1 VKTIDGIRLTARR
14 EVVERTRDRAF
25 LISTVVTLLIL
36 AAVIVVPKLLGS
48 DSNTFDVGLVGSD
61 SQRLGPALTS
71 QAAASNVQIR
81 LQSPADTPAA
91 EAEVRSGKLDAA
103 VVDGREVVSKEQP
116 NDRLALIIQAASR
129 TWRAREGLAA
139 RGLTPSE
146 ISSTLASAPLPV
158 RSLQPTDENAT
169 AKKNIATIAVFL
181 LYGQIVGYCM
191 GVASGVVEE
200 KATRVVEVLLA
211 TVRPVQLLAGKVI
224 GIGVVGLLQL
234 LLIGAIGLAM
244 AVALQ
249 TITLPAGAL
258 GTIGIV
264 LAWFVLG
271 YAFYASLFAV
281 AGAVVSRQEELQN
294 STTPLTLVLVASF
307 FVAITSAF
315 GNGTTALARVCTYLP
330 PTAPLI
336 VPLRIASGDIAP
348 WQVGLTLAIMLAST
362 VLVVL
367 LASRL
372 YAGAILHTG
381 ARVKLVDAW
390 RSARSTAVQPD
401 DAYQPS

>member
-1 VKTIDGIRLTARR
+1 VKTLDGIRLTARR
-14 EVVERTRDRAF
+14 EVVERTRDRSF

-36 AAVIVVPKLLGS
+36 GAVIVIPKLFGS
-48 DSNTFDVGLVGSD
+48 DSNTFDVGLVGSA
-61 SQRLGPALTS
+61 SQRLGPALTA
-71 QAAASNVQIR
+71 QAAAADVKIR
-81 LQSPADTPAA
+81 LPSPADEATAQ
-91 EAEVRSGKLDAA
+91 AEVRSGKLDA
-103 VVDGREVVSKEQP
+103 VIVDGRQVVVKAQA
-116 NDRLALIIQAASR
+116 NDRLSLIVQSASR
-129 TWRAREGLAA
+129 TARAQEGLAA
-139 RGLTPSE
+139 HGLSQSE
-146 ISSTLASAPLPV
+146 IIAALAPAPLPV
-158 RSLQPTDENAT
+158 HSLEPTDENSAT
-169 AKKNIATIAVFL
+169 KKSIATIAVFL

-224 GIGVVGLLQL
+224 GIGLVGLLQL
-234 LLIGAIGLAM
+234 LLIGSVGLVL
-244 AVALQ
+244 AVALG

-264 LAWFVLG
+264 LLWFVLG
-271 YAFYASLFAV
+271 YAFYASMFAV

-315 GNGTTALARVCTYLP
+315 GSSTTPLAAVCTYLP

-336 VPLRIASGDIAP
+336 VPLRIAAGDIAP
-348 WQVGLTLAIMLAST
+348 WQVGITLAIMLTST

-367 LASRL
+367 LASRV
-372 YAGAILHTG
+372 YAGAILRTG
-381 ARVKLVDAW
+381 ARVKLLDAW
-390 RSARSTAVQPD
+390 RSANGAGSAARQP
-401 DAYQPS
+401 A

>member
-25 LISTVVTLLIL
+25 LISTAVTLLIL
-36 AAVIVVPKLLGS
+36 AAVIVVPKLFGS
-48 DSNTFDVGLVGSD
+48 DSNTFDVGLVGSA

-81 LQSPADTPAA
+81 LQSPADAA
-91 EAEVRSGKLDAA
+91 AAGAEVRSGKLDAA
-103 VVDGREVVSKEQP
+103 VLDGRELVSKAKL
-116 NDRLALIIQAASR
+116 NDRLALIVQAASR
-129 TWRAREGLAA
+129 TWRAQEGLAA
-139 RGLTPSE
+139 RGLSPSE
-146 ISSTLASAPLPV
+146 ISSTLAPAPLPV
-158 RSLQPTDENAT
+158 RSLEPTDKNAT

-211 TVRPVQLLAGKVI
+211 TLRPVQLLAGKVI

-315 GNGTTALARVCTYLP
+315 GNSTTSLARVCTYLP

-367 LASRL
+367 LASRV
-372 YAGAILHTG
+372 YAGAILRTG

-390 RSARSTAVQPD
+390 RSAARATASQS
-401 DAYQPS
+401 A

>member
-1 VKTIDGIRLTARR
+1 VKTLDGIRLTARR
-14 EVVERTRDRAF
+14 EVVERTRDRSF
-25 LISTVVTLLIL
+25 LISTVVTVLIL
-36 AAVIVVPKLLGS
+36 GAVIVLPKVLGS
-48 DSNTFDVGLVGSD
+48 DSNTFDVGLVGSA

-71 QAAASNVQIR
+71 QAAAADVKIR
-81 LQSPADTPAA
+81 LQSPAGAAAA

-103 VVDGREVVSKEQP
+103 ILDGGQVVVKAKP
-116 NDRLALIIQAASR
+116 NDRLSLIIQSASR
-129 TWRAREGLAA
+129 TWRAQEGLAA
-139 RGLTPSE
+139 RGLSQSE
-146 ISSTLASAPLPV
+146 ISSALAPPPLPV
-158 RSLQPTDENAT
+158 RSLEPTDKRSA
-169 AKKNIATIAVFL
+169 AKKSIATVAVFL

-224 GIGVVGLLQL
+224 GIGLVGLLQL
-234 LLIGAIGLAM
+234 LLIGSIGLAL
-244 AVALQ
+244 AVVLG

-258 GTIGIV
+258 GTVGIV
-264 LAWFVLG
+264 LLWFVLG

-307 FVAITSAF
+307 FVAISSAF
-315 GNGTTALARVCTYLP
+315 GSTTTPLAIVCTYLP

-336 VPLRIASGDIAP
+336 VPLRIAGGEIAP
-348 WQVGLTLAIMLAST
+348 WQVGVTLAIMLVST

-367 LASRL
+367 LASRV
-372 YAGAILHTG
+372 YAGAILRTG
-381 ARVKLVDAW
+381 ARVKLLDAW
-390 RSARSTAVQPD
+390 RSASRATREPA
-401 DAYQPS
+401 

>member
-25 LISTVVTLLIL
+25 LISTAVTLLIL
-36 AAVIVVPKLLGS
+36 AAVIVVPKLFGA
-48 DSNTFDVGLVGSD
+48 DSNTFDVGLVGSA

-71 QAAASNVQIR
+71 QAAASNVRIR
-81 LQSPADTPAA
+81 LQSPADAAA

-103 VVDGREVVSKEQP
+103 VLDGRELVSKAKL
-116 NDRLALIIQAASR
+116 NDRLALIVQAASR
-129 TWRAREGLAA
+129 TWRAQEGLAA
-139 RGLTPSE
+139 RGLSPSE
-146 ISSTLASAPLPV
+146 ISSTLAPAPLPV
-158 RSLQPTDENAT
+158 RSLEPTDKNAT

-211 TVRPVQLLAGKVI
+211 TLRPVQLLAGKVI

-315 GNGTTALARVCTYLP
+315 GNSTTSLARVCTYLP

-367 LASRL
+367 LASRV
-372 YAGAILHTG
+372 YVGAILRTG

-390 RSARSTAVQPD
+390 RSAARATASQS
-401 DAYQPS
+401 A

>member
-1 VKTIDGIRLTARR
+1 VKTVDGIRLTARR
-14 EVVERTRDRAF
+14 EVVERTRDRSF
-25 LISTVVTLLIL
+25 LISTLVTLLIL
-36 AAVIVVPKLLGS
+36 AAVIVVPKLFGS
-48 DSNTFDVGLVGSD
+48 DSNTFDVGLVGAA

-71 QAAASNVQIR
+71 QAAAADVRIR
-81 LQSPADTPAA
+81 LQSPADAADA
-91 EAEVRSGKLDAA
+91 EAEVRSGNLDAA
-103 VVDGREVVSKEQP
+103 VLDGGELVSKTQP

-129 TWRAREGLAA
+129 TWRAQEGLAA
-139 RGLTPSE
+139 RGLSPSE
-146 ISSTLASAPLPV
+146 ISSTLAPEPLPV
-158 RSLQPTDENAT
+158 RSLKPTDRNAT

-181 LYGQIVGYCM
+181 LYGQIIGYCM

-211 TVRPVQLLAGKVI
+211 TLRPVQLLAGKVI

-234 LLIGAIGLAM
+234 LLIGTIGLAM
-244 AVALQ
+244 AVGLR
-249 TITLPAGAL
+249 TITLPAGAF

-264 LAWFVLG
+264 LLWFVLG

-307 FVAITSAF
+307 FVAINSAF
-315 GNGTTALARVCTYLP
+315 GSSTTPLAQVCTYLP

-348 WQVGLTLAIMLAST
+348 WQVGVTLAIMLAST

-367 LASRL
+367 LASRV
-372 YAGAILHTG
+372 YAGAILRTG
-381 ARVKLVDAW
+381 ARVKLLDAW
-390 RSARSTAVQPD
+390 RSATRAADPTRQP
-401 DAYQPS
+401 A

>member
-1 VKTIDGIRLTARR
+1 VKTVDGIRLTARR
-14 EVVERTRDRAF
+14 EIVERTRDRSF
-25 LISTVVTLLIL
+25 MISTGVTLLIL
-36 AAVIVVPKLLGS
+36 AAVIVLPKVFGS
-48 DSNTFDVGLVGSD
+48 DSDTFDVGLVGSE

-71 QAAASNVQIR
+71 QAAAADVKIR
-81 LQSPADTPAA
+81 LQSPADSAAA

-103 VVDGREVVSKEQP
+103 VLDGNQLISKEQP

-129 TWRAREGLAA
+129 TWRAQEGLAA
-139 RGLTPSE
+139 RGLSQSE
-146 ISSTLASAPLPV
+146 ISSTLAPQPLPV
-158 RSLQPTDENAT
+158 RSLEPTDENAT

-181 LYGQIVGYCM
+181 LYGQIIGYCM

-224 GIGVVGLLQL
+224 GIGAVGLLQL
-234 LLIGAIGLAM
+234 LLIGAIGLTM
-244 AVALQ
+244 AVALHA
-249 TITLPAGAL
+249 ITLPAGAL
-258 GTIGIV
+258 GTVGIV
-264 LAWFVLG
+264 LLWFVLG

-294 STTPLTLVLVASF
+294 STTPLTLLLVASF

-315 GNGTTALARVCTYLP
+315 GSSTTSLAKVCTYLP

-348 WQVGLTLAIMLAST
+348 WEIGITLAIMLAST
-362 VLVVL
+362 VLVVV
-367 LASRL
+367 LASRV
-372 YAGAILHTG
+372 YAGAILRTG
-381 ARVKLVDAW
+381 ARVKLLDAW
-390 RSARSTAVQPD
+390 RSATRATASQS
-401 DAYQPS
+401 A

>member
-1 VKTIDGIRLTARR
+1 MKTIDGIRLTARR

-25 LISTVVTLLIL
+25 MISTGITLLIL
-36 AAVIVVPKLLGS
+36 AAVIVVPKLFGS
-48 DSNTFDVGLVGSD
+48 DSNTFDVGLVGAD

-71 QAAASNVQIR
+71 QAAAADVKIN
-81 LQSPADTPAA
+81 LQSPGEVAAA
-91 EAEVRSGKLDAA
+91 EAELRSGKLDAA
-103 VVDGREVVSKEQP
+103 VVDGRQVLYKAQP
-116 NDRLALIIQAASR
+116 NDRLALIVQAASR
-129 TWRAREGLAA
+129 TWRAQEGLAA

-146 ISSTLASAPLPV
+146 ISSTLAPAPLPV
-158 RSLQPTDENAT
+158 RSLEPTNRDAT
-169 AKKNIATIAVFL
+169 AKKNISTIAVFL
-181 LYGQIVGYCM
+181 LYGQIIGYCM

-211 TVRPVQLLAGKVI
+211 AVRPVQLLAGKVI

-244 AVALQ
+244 AVALK

-258 GTIGIV
+258 GTVGIV

-281 AGAVVSRQEELQN
+281 AGALVSRQEELQN

-315 GNGTTALARVCTYLP
+315 GNGTSSLARVCTYLP

-348 WQVGLTLAIMLAST
+348 WQVGLTLAIMVAST

-372 YAGAILHTG
+372 YAGAILRTG

-390 RSARSTAVQPD
+390 RSATRATASSQSP
-401 DAYQPS
+401 

>member
-25 LISTVVTLLIL
+25 LVSTVVTLLIL
-36 AAVIVVPKLLGS
+36 GAVIVVPKLFGS
-48 DSNTFDVGLVGSD
+48 DSNTFDVGLVGPA

-71 QAAASNVQIR
+71 QAAASDVRIR
-81 LQSPADTPAA
+81 LQSPADVPAA

-103 VVDGREVVSKEQP
+103 VVDGSQIVSKGQL

-129 TWRAREGLAA
+129 TWRAQEGLAA

-146 ISSTLASAPLPV
+146 ISSTLAPAPLPV
-158 RSLQPTDENAT
+158 RTLQPTDANAT
-169 AKKNIATIAVFL
+169 AKKSIATVAVFV

-211 TVRPVQLLAGKVI
+211 TLRPVQLLAGKVI

-234 LLIGAIGLAM
+234 LLIGAIGLTM
-244 AVALQ
+244 AVALRS
-249 TITLPAGAL
+249 ITLPAGAL
-258 GTIGIV
+258 GTIGVV

-336 VPLRIASGDIAP
+336 VPLRIAAGDIAA
-348 WQVGLTLAIMLAST
+348 WQVGLTLGIMLAST

-367 LASRL
+367 LASRI
-372 YAGAILHTG
+372 YAGAILRTG
-381 ARVKLVDAW
+381 AHVKLADAW
-390 RSARSTAVQPD
+390 RSASRAADPTRQP
-401 DAYQPS
+401 A